1 MKIIDF
7 RATKCKHCYKCVRHC
22 GVKAIMVK
30 NEKAEI
36 MPDHCI
42 LCGKCIQVCPQNAKR
57 LVSDLGEVK
66 QWIANGEEVVVS
78 IAPSYIGILEHK
90 TREQVNTALLQL
102 GFSKVRETAEGAAM
116 VTQEYAQLLEAHE
129 MRTII
134 TTCCPSVNELIEK
147 YYPSLIPY
155 LAPVVS
161 PMVAHGRLLKQEL
174 GSHIK
179 TVFLG
184 PCIAKIRE
192 SRDPRYEDAI
202 DAVLNFDDITS
213 WLEDKNID
221 ISNCEPTP
229 YESIDP
235 KINRLYP
242 VSNGV
247 ISSVLVTQEEKDPY
261 RKFYVHGEEN
271 CIDLCENLQ
280 NGELENC
287 FIEMNMCTGGC
298 IKGPAL
304 FKKTESRF
312 KIKLD
317 MQDSIASEPAE
328 SAPIAKM
335 IEKVQMATT
344 FSNRCPIGPLPTEKE
359 IAEILHMTGK
369 TTPDHELNCGACGYP
384 TCREKAI
391 AVFQKKAEL
400 NMCIPFLYEESQSLS
415 NLVLQTSP
423 NIILILDKDLKIMEY
438 SAIGEK
444 YFGKTRAEALEMYAF
459 ELVDTTDYQWVLDT
473 KQNIHSKKVNYPEYN
488 LSTMQNIVYIK
499 ESNAVLVTII
509 DISKDEEQSRLNY
522 EKNLE
527 TIDLAQ
533 KVIQKQMMVAQEIA
547 GLLGETT
554 AETKTTLMTLCSSLL
569 DDDDGQGGR

>member
-1 MKIIDF
+1 MNIIDF

-42 LCGKCIQVCPQNAKR
+42 LCGKCIQICPQNAKR
-57 LVSDLGEVK
+57 LISDLSEVK
-66 QWIANGEEVVVS
+66 KWIADGEEVVVS
-78 IAPSYIGILEHK
+78 IAPSYLGILEHESK
-90 TREQVNTALLQL
+90 EQVHTALLEL

-116 VTQEYAQLLEAHE
+116 VTEEYAKLLDAHE
-129 MRTII
+129 MKTII

-147 YYPSLIPY
+147 YYPSLVPY
-155 LAPVVS
+155 MAPVVS
-161 PMVAHGRLLKQEL
+161 PMVAHGRILKKEY

-184 PCIAKIRE
+184 PCIAKKRE
-192 SRDPRYEDAI
+192 SKDPRFDDAI
-202 DAVLNFDDITS
+202 DAVLNFDDITT
-213 WLEDKNID
+213 WLDDKQID
-221 ISNCEPTP
+221 IRACELTP
-229 YESIDP
+229 YDCVDP

-247 ISSVLVTQEEKDPY
+247 ISSVLTTQKDCDDY

-280 NGELENC
+280 NGELQNC

-317 MQDSIASEPAE
+317 MQDSIANEPAE
-328 SAPIAKM
+328 SGKIIDMIDQVNMTATFTNRSPIDPM
-335 IEKVQMATT
+335 
-344 FSNRCPIGPLPTEKE
+344 PTEAE
-359 IAEILHMTGK
+359 INEILHMTGK
-369 TTPDHELNCGACGYP
+369 SKQEHELNCGACGYP

-391 AVFQKKAEL
+391 AVFHKKAEL
-400 NMCIPFLYEESQSLS
+400 NMCIPYLYEKSQSLS

-444 YFGKTRAEALEMYAF
+444 YFGKTRAEALDMYAF

-488 LSTMQNIVYIK
+488 LCTMQNIVYIK

-509 DISKDEEQSRLNY
+509 DISKDEEQAKVNY
-522 EKNLE
+522 EKTLE

-554 AETKTTLMTLCSSLL
+554 AETKTTLMTLCQSLL
-569 DDDDGQGGR
+569 EDDDVSGGK

>member
-1 MKIIDF
+1 MNIIDF

-36 MPDHCI
+36 MSDHCI

-57 LVSDLGEVK
+57 LNSDLGLVK
-66 QWIANGEEVVVS
+66 KWITNGEEVVVS
-78 IAPSYIGILEHK
+78 IAPSYVGILEHK
-90 TREQVNTALLQL
+90 TKEQVHTALLEL
-102 GFSKVRETAEGAAM
+102 GFSKIRETAEGAAM
-116 VTQEYAQLLEAHE
+116 VTEEYSKLLKEKT
-129 MRTII
+129 MDTII
-134 TTCCPSVNELIEK
+134 TTCCPSVNELVEK
-147 YYPSLIPY
+147 YYPNLIPY

-161 PMVAHGRLLKQEL
+161 PMVAHGRLLKKEYGEQ
-174 GSHIK
+174 IK

-184 PCIAKIRE
+184 PCIAKMRE
-192 SRDPRYEDAI
+192 ARDARYEGAI
-202 DAVLNFDDITS
+202 DAVLNFDDITG
-213 WLEDKNID
+213 WLTDKSID
-221 ISNCEPTP
+221 IQNCEPTP
-229 YESIDP
+229 FESIDT
-235 KINRLYP
+235 KINALYP

-247 ISSVLVTQEEKDPY
+247 INSVLVTQSEKDMY

-280 NGELENC
+280 KGELKNC

-304 FKKTESRF
+304 FSKTDSRF

-317 MQDSIASEPAE
+317 MQDNIPQEPAPTVSIQE
-328 SAPIAKM
+328 M
-335 IEKVQMATT
+335 LDKVNMKTA
-344 FSNRCPIGPLPTEKE
+344 FSNRSPFGTMPTENE
-359 IAEILHMTGK
+359 INEILQMTGK
-369 TTPDHELNCGACGYP
+369 TKPEHELNCSACGYP

-423 NIILILDKDLKIMEY
+423 NIILILDKDLKIIEY

-444 YFGKTRAEALEMYAF
+444 YFGKTRAEALDMYAF
-459 ELVDTTDYQWVLDT
+459 ELVDTTDYQWVLDM
-473 KQNIHSKKVNYPEYN
+473 KQNIHSKKVKYPEYN
-488 LSTMQNIVYIK
+488 LSTLQNIVYIK

-509 DISKDEEQSRLNY
+509 DISKDEEKAQLNY

-527 TIDLAQ
+527 TIELAQ

-554 AETKTTLMTLCSSLL
+554 AETKTTLMNLCHTLLE
-569 DDDDGQGGR
+569 DDDMPGGK